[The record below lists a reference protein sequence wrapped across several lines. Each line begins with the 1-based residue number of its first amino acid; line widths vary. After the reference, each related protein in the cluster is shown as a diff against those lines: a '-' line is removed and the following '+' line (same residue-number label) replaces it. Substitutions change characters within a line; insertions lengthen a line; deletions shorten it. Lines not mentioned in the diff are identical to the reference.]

1 MPSLCLQPPA
11 DARRRTS
18 AAVIGRLVAWRP
30 GLLPVAALLAL
41 LLAGNAVSN
50 AHAQEGSADTI
61 QFRRIFVP
69 ADREDEW
76 PRDPGVKYVP
86 VPIKDF
92 DRLVQLLNQGAEL
105 PESERRTRLVSAR
118 YDARLNDNGVLTG
131 TARFEIVHRQE
142 TPALLPLDPM
152 AVAIPV
158 DSRGQAAAYWVG
170 DSRRPATLG
179 VTPEGT
185 MTVLV
190 AESGTLEISW
200 SLQGQS
206 LEQHQQR
213 FLAALPHSPLSECV
227 LDLPDDRELSL
238 GHGVLWEAGPPEDGR
253 RQWAAQLGAE
263 PRLELYI
270 RNAATSGQSVRSAT
284 VRQLTRYEITPLG
297 IQISAQWSLDVI
309 GQPLTE
315 LTLELAPGVNLLEAR
330 QGDIVVQRSEHGSA
344 AAGEP
349 RRETLKFAAPLAGVG
364 RSLRFTA
371 LAPLEI
377 GQLQRLPTITAPDL
391 TWREGE
397 AVITISPLLKLQH
410 LETTGCRQSSPLEE
424 NAKGEELRVQAFSP
438 NAAIEVDVWYRTSQT
453 QALQA
458 TSVELTGSEIR
469 GRTTVELSQPTG
481 ERFELTANV
490 PPHWTIDSLESDP
503 PGSIADWTLEPGAE
517 ENLLR
522 IRLTRPITAEQGL
535 RLTATGRWLESPVG
549 QSLPV
554 ARFWMLRFVNVN
566 GGRELLAIRASAPD
580 ELQFPQLPRN
590 LRLDPKQ
597 LSHQELALFD
607 GTPQGTLL
615 ALDARAR
622 QVEVTLQRQPPRFQA
637 NISLDAT
644 VTPDTLWES
653 YVLRI
658 VPESGGLQR
667 LLVQFSNARPE
678 PLQWSF
684 ASDAADDD
692 IVARRLSEPQRVEAG
707 LSTDAEVWLLTWQR
721 ARTTP
726 FQLRASR
733 SVPFTEQQMVV
744 SLVSVPEARQQQ
756 GEVHIWQFGAGNLS
770 IDGQQLSA
778 MYPDPLPPGESSLQR
793 AAFTYDPGQHVSLAQ
808 ALTISRSSQAS
819 SAAKGLIWK
828 AKLTS
833 LCEPSGRGFHR
844 ASYWIENIAAEAFRL
859 QGLAGYDVETIE
871 LNSQAAVWSR
881 DDDVLEIE
889 LPPRRRFVLV
899 TVQFSTRQPALGMV
913 SNVECPK
920 IRPAEFPQMRTTWHL
935 WLPPGYQAIDPQL
948 AGSEP
953 LAPWRKRI
961 FGTLARPQNEPPFD
975 PFSLKAWENLANNL
989 GTEPAATVVTG
1000 ANNESGA
1007 ATTTGLPNATS
1018 RTTAIRTV
1026 AGPAS
1031 GVVAAQTST
1040 PPTTSRGAGDVTT
1053 AAAPA
1058 GPFPWTLGPGNFPV
1072 DPTVA
1077 WQSFEFEGVLPE
1089 RVQVL
1094 CNDDLNAVGW
1104 GLLLAMA
1111 TVIWWQAAGFTRAA
1125 VLVSAFLVLLA
1136 AVAPV
1141 AWMPITTSL
1150 VQGALLGWAM
1160 HFGLGG
1166 VNRALQPRAG
1176 KRDQTATRANGS
1188 TARGTTALG
1197 KTATGLIL
1205 AALVATSGLAQEAPQ
1220 QLVETIHKV
1229 FMPADASGSLV
1240 GEYCFVPDRLYT
1252 DLHLRAARVTRE
1264 PRDWTLRQASYRVL
1278 LQRQV
1283 MGSVVTTP
1291 PATVAATL
1299 EFNVYRDRQTIRVD
1313 FGGGNPL
1320 RPTDAVLGSDTIPIR
1335 WEDGGRYLVF
1345 DVPRAG
1351 SHRLE
1356 LQLRPSV
1363 RSVQGQFGF
1372 DLSIPRVPAAR
1383 VEVLAPA
1390 GVPVELISA
1399 IGTVTPPSDSRPM
1412 VAELGPASRL
1422 ALRWRPET
1430 ADAGSDQFDA
1440 TELHW
1445 LTVKPGS
1452 VTLQTRLKLQ
1462 FGREVPPYVRV
1473 AVDPRLRLLQPS
1485 NDIQAEDADPT
1496 LPADLSA
1503 RRQIY
1508 RIPLA
1513 SSPLA
1518 TEVTATASFVLRD
1531 TTGVGRLQVPTVT
1544 VLGARSTRKHLAVT
1558 LDKSL
1563 HGRVEIPPTWE
1574 TLPANLFIA
1583 EWNDE
1588 FTEPPALAYRVGG
1601 TLADGAFW
1609 AEPRGAVV
1617 AADQVTRI
1625 SVGTG
1630 AAEVEFDADLVTT
1643 GGPLFRHRIK
1653 LPEGLQ
1659 IDRVSVREND
1669 TVRNVVW
1676 SRPSGGWVT
1685 IFLSKPA
1692 AKSQKLI
1699 VRGTMPLPRRA
1710 AATLAVPALE
1720 LAGVNVLSDYVEFY
1734 QQQGVNVTVSAA
1746 LEDAA
1751 AGVMRD
1757 GRDRWLGR
1765 WWRIL
1770 PQAGSQVRAPRIAA
1784 LLPPGTDPAASPS
1797 ALALPATSAA
1807 LRAADGTL
1815 PADRT
1820 GSRAARSPSLP
1831 QATMEVTPNLP
1842 RVQGTQTVWLKDR
1855 DNAWEVGIDLQ
1866 LTVRQGRLDEL
1877 SFDIPNTLA
1886 EPIDVSIEAVVEVE
1900 DDPISTSRR
1909 RLVIRPL
1916 QSLRG
1921 QQHVTIFA
1929 QLPVRSGQRVS
1940 APDIRPLFAS
1950 DLRRFL
1956 LLPTRWGEKE
1966 VTWQTQRL
1974 PLIQWPTDVK
1984 LPESLPAE
1992 KSQPLGYNVYR
2003 IQAPSFQARLQTTEP
2018 ERGHPSVK
2026 LVDISVRS
2034 LVDGSYQGV
2043 AWFDLNPSGLK
2054 ECELLLPPGTRLL
2067 HASVANMPVMLAPVG
2082 AGSSPSVLER
2092 AAAETDS
2099 TTQTPDAA
2107 STAPQQAE
2115 REGGASAVATATT
2128 EVQPRRWRVPLVSSR
2143 LVQRIEVVY
2152 QSRGELGKL
2161 QAPQL
2166 TGIPVEQTLWTVQLP
2181 RGVELVGASEEQA
2194 TESAIDLA
2202 RARSISG
2209 VIAAVSYDESLEEMA
2224 RWYQP
2229 WVQRFHHVL
2238 NRLRQSAGRDDDAQA
2253 QREVTV
2259 LYDFQRDTA
2268 RQLTLESYFEQ
2279 AERGR
2284 PLVEDPS
2291 SLWMVGDSSPQ
2302 QFFAVVKGSAPELV
2316 LAWVDPAAQRR
2327 WDQYRA
2333 GLAVLLVC
2341 GLLAVVVAAAR
2352 RLDLPLLSPQWL
2364 LAAAGVLWW
2373 LWLSP
2378 SVVGLILVIVSLLT
2392 TVPIGWKL
2400 HRRRGLL
2407 GGTRL

>member
-1 MPSLCLQPPA
+1 MPSPCRQLQA
-11 DARRRTS
+11 LAHRRWS
-18 AAVIGRLVAWRP
+18 APVAGP
-30 GLLPVAALLAL
+30 LLLAAAFAALLVSQ
-41 LLAGNAVSN
+41 AGPYAQ
-50 AHAQEGSADTI
+50 AQEAAAETI
-61 QFRRIFVP
+61 LFRRIFVP

-86 VPIKDF
+86 VPVKDF
-92 DRLVQLLNQGAEL
+92 DRLVNLLHQGAEL

-131 TARFEIVHRQE
+131 TARFEIAHRQE
-142 TPALLPLDPM
+142 TSALLPLDPL

-158 DSRGQAAAYWVG
+158 DSRGQAAARWIG
-170 DSRRPATLG
+170 EKPRPATLG
-179 VTPEGT
+179 VTPEGI

-190 AESGTLEISW
+190 SEPGTLEITW

-206 LEQHQQR
+206 LEQNQQR
-213 FLAALPHSPLSECV
+213 FLAALPHCPLTECV
-227 LDLPDDRELSL
+227 IDLPEDRELSL
-238 GHGVLWEAGPPEDGR
+238 GHGVLWEAGPPQDGR
-253 RQWAAQLGAE
+253 RQWSAQLGAE

-270 RNAATSGQSVRSAT
+270 RSAATNGHSVRSAT

-330 QGDIVVQRSEHGSA
+330 QGDIVVQRSEHA
-344 AAGEP
+344 EPAKGEP
-349 RRETLKFAAPLAGVG
+349 RRETLKFSAPLAGVG

-397 AVITISPLLKLQH
+397 AVVTISPLLQLQH
-410 LETTGCRQSSPLEE
+410 LETSGCRQSSPLEE

-438 NAAIEVDVWYRTSQT
+438 TASIDVDVWYRTSQT

-490 PPHWTIDSLESDP
+490 PQHWTIDSLESDP
-503 PGSIADWTLEPGAE
+503 PGTIADWTLEPASD

-535 RLTATGRWLESPVG
+535 RLSASGRWLESPVG

-554 ARFWMLRFVNVN
+554 ARFWMLRFLAVN

-597 LSHQELALFD
+597 LTNQELALFD
-607 GTPQGTLL
+607 GNPQGTLL

-622 QVEVTLQRQPPRFQA
+622 QVEVTLQRQAPRFQA

-653 YVLRI
+653 YALRI

-692 IVARRLSEPQRVEAG
+692 IVARRLSETQRVEAG

-733 SVPFTEQQMVV
+733 SVPFTDQEMVV

-756 GEVHIWQFGAGNLS
+756 GEVHIWQFGAGNLA
-770 IDGQQLSA
+770 IDGQQLAA

-793 AAFTYDPGQHVSLAQ
+793 AAYLYDPGQHVSLAQ
-808 ALTISRSSQAS
+808 ALTISRSTRTTT
-819 SAAKGLIWK
+819 AAKGLIWK
-828 AKLTS
+828 TELTS

-844 ASYWIENIAAEAFRL
+844 ASYWIENISSEDFRL
-859 QGLAGYDVETIE
+859 RGLAGCDVENVE
-871 LNSQAAVWSR
+871 LNSQAAIWSR

-899 TVQFSTRQPALGMV
+899 TVQFSTRQTKLGIV
-913 SNVECPK
+913 SDVQCPR
-920 IRPAEFPQMRTTWHL
+920 IHPAEFPQMRTTWRL

-975 PFSLKAWENLANNL
+975 PFSLDAWEDLANSL
-989 GTEPAATVVTG
+989 VAEPDDVAAI
-1000 ANNESGA
+1000 A
-1007 ATTTGLPNATS
+1007 GLPGENRLAAKNGSTES
-1018 RTTAIRTV
+1018 NKPKSTAIRTV

-1031 GVVAAQTST
+1031 GVVAAQAST
-1040 PPTTSRGAGDVTT
+1040 LPATGRGSADIT
-1053 AAAPA
+1053 AASATA
-1058 GPFPWTLGPGNFPV
+1058 ATVGPFPWSLGTGSFPV
-1072 DPTVA
+1072 DPTLA
-1077 WQSFEFEGVLPE
+1077 WQSFEFEGTLPP

-1094 CNDDLNAVGW
+1094 CNDDLNALGW

-1111 TVIWWQAAGFTRAA
+1111 TVIWWQAARFARTAIFVSGF
-1125 VLVSAFLVLLA
+1125 VVLLA
-1136 AVAPV
+1136 AVAPA

-1150 VQGALLGWAM
+1150 VQGALLGWTM

-1166 VNRALQPRAG
+1166 AQRAWQTRSG
-1176 KRDQTATRANGS
+1176 KRSPSVRSNGS
-1188 TARGTTALG
+1188 TARRSSALG
-1197 KTATGLIL
+1197 KTVTALVL

-1220 QLVETIHKV
+1220 QIAEIIHKV
-1229 FMPADASGSLV
+1229 FLPSDESGNLV

-1252 DLHLRAARVTRE
+1252 DLHLKAARVTRE

-1278 LQRQV
+1278 LQRQTMAGTATV
-1283 MGSVVTTP
+1283 P

-1335 WEDGGRYLVF
+1335 WEDGGRYLMF

-1351 SHRLE
+1351 LHRLE
-1356 LQLRPSV
+1356 LQLRPTV
-1363 RSVQGQFGF
+1363 RTQQGQVGF
-1372 DLSIPRVPAAR
+1372 DLAIPRVPASR
-1383 VEVLAPA
+1383 VEVLAPT
-1390 GVPVELISA
+1390 GIPVELVSA

-1422 ALRWRPET
+1422 ALRWRPES
-1430 ADAGSDQFDA
+1430 ADAGSNQFDA

-1462 FGREVPPYVRV
+1462 FGREVPPFVRV

-1508 RIPLA
+1508 RIPL
-1513 SSPLA
+1513 SPGPLA
-1518 TEVTATASFVLRD
+1518 TEVTAAASFVLRD

-1544 VLGARSTRKHLAVT
+1544 VLGARSSRKHLAVT

-1563 HGRVEIPPTWE
+1563 HGRPEIPPTWE
-1574 TLPANLFIA
+1574 TLPANVFMA

-1588 FTEPPALAYRVGG
+1588 FTEPPALTYRVGG

-1609 AEPRGAVV
+1609 AEPRNASV

-1625 SVGTG
+1625 SVGAGT
-1630 AAEVEFDADLVTT
+1630 AEVEFDADLITT

-1653 LPEGLQ
+1653 LPDGLQ
-1659 IDRVSVREND
+1659 VQRVTVREND
-1669 TVRNVVW
+1669 TVRNVIW
-1676 SRPSGGWVT
+1676 SRPSGGWITV
-1685 IFLSKPA
+1685 FLSKA
-1692 AKSQKLI
+1692 AAESQKLI

-1751 AGVMRD
+1751 AGTMRE

-1797 ALALPATSAA
+1797 ALALPATSAS
-1807 LRAADGTL
+1807 LRAADGTT
-1815 PADRT
+1815 PADRSGGRT
-1820 GSRAARSPSLP
+1820 SQTASLP
-1831 QATMEVTPNLP
+1831 QATMEVTPNVP
-1842 RVQGTQTVWLKDR
+1842 RVQGTQTVWLSDR
-1855 DNAWEVGIDLQ
+1855 DGAWEVGIDLH
-1866 LTVRQGRLDEL
+1866 LAVRQGRLDEL

-1886 EPIDVSIEAVVEVE
+1886 EPIEVSIEALVEIE

-1921 QQHVTIFA
+1921 QQHLTIFA

-1956 LLPTRWGEKE
+1956 LLPTRWGDKD

-1974 PLIQWPTDVK
+1974 PQIQWPSEVK
-1984 LPESLPAE
+1984 LPESLPTE
-1992 KSQPLGYNVYR
+1992 KSQPLGYNAYR
-2003 IQAPSFQARLQTTEP
+2003 IQAPTFLARLQTTEP

-2026 LVDISVRS
+2026 LADISVRS
-2034 LVDGSYQGV
+2034 LADGSYQGV
-2043 AWFDLNPSGLK
+2043 VHFDLHPSGLK
-2054 ECELLLPPGTRLL
+2054 ECELWLPPGTQLW
-2067 HASVANMPVMLAPVG
+2067 HASVANMPVMLEPIGSRAVSLSPSDMEAPAAATAPAGETQPAAPV
-2082 AGSSPSVLER
+2082 AQSPSENVKNGS
-2092 AAAETDS
+2092 AV
-2099 TTQTPDAA
+2099 DAA
-2107 STAPQQAE
+2107 TAL
-2115 REGGASAVATATT
+2115 
-2128 EVQPRRWRVPLVSSR
+2128 PRRWRVPLVSSR
-2143 LVQRIEVVY
+2143 LVQRIEVVFH
-2152 QSRGELGKL
+2152 SRGELGKL

-2166 TGIPVEQTLWTVQLP
+2166 TGIPVEQTQWTVQLP
-2181 RGVELVGASEEQA
+2181 RGVELVGASLEQA
-2194 TESAIDLA
+2194 TESALDLA
-2202 RARSISG
+2202 RARIISG

-2229 WVQRFHHVL
+2229 WAQRFHHVL
-2238 NRLRQSAGRDDDAQA
+2238 NRLRSSAGRENDSQA
-2253 QREVTV
+2253 IKEVTV
-2259 LYDFQRDTA
+2259 LYDFQRDIA

-2284 PLVEDPS
+2284 PLAEEAG
-2291 SLWMVGDSSPQ
+2291 SLWLVTDASPQ
-2302 QFFAVVKGSAPELV
+2302 RFHAVVRGAAPELT
-2316 LAWVDPAAQRR
+2316 LAWVDPASQRR
-2327 WDQYRA
+2327 WHQYQA

-2341 GLLAVVVAAAR
+2341 GLLAVVVAGAR

-2364 LAAAGVLWW
+2364 LAVAGVLWW
-2373 LWLSP
+2373 LWLTP
-2378 SVVGLILVIVSLLT
+2378 SVVGLILIFISLLM
-2392 TVPIGWKL
+2392 TVPFGWKL

-2407 GGTRL
+2407 GGNRF